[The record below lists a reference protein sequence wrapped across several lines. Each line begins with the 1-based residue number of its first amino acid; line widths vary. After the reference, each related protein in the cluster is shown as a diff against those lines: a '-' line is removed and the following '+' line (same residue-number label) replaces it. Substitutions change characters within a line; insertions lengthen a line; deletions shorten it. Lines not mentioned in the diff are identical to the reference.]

1 MAKIINKIVSTLR
14 GQILNRNASSRH
26 SLQVPITISFMPEV
40 NTGRL
45 TLKPTVFSIKGETK
59 DLSATG
65 IAFLLNS
72 IRLEEYYLVG
82 ENRILTAELDL
93 PNGKV
98 TMKVIGQR
106 YEQVGE
112 HLSVSQYLIGATIV
126 SMSPPERE
134 IYDEYLRLG
143 NKVKR
148 VKPEL
153 LELDITKS

>member
-14 GQILNRNASSRH
+14 GQILNRNVSSRRN
-26 SLQVPITISFMPEV
+26 LQVPITVSFQPEV

-45 TLKPTVFSIKGETK
+45 TVKPLVFSVKGETK
-59 DLSATG
+59 DLSGTG
-65 IAFLLNS
+65 IAFLLNT
-72 IRLEEYYLVG
+72 IRLQEYYLVG
-82 ENRILTAELDL
+82 EKRILTAELDL

-98 TMKVIGQR
+98 TMKILGQR

-126 SMSPPERE
+126 SMNPLDRE

-143 NKVKR
+143 NKIK
-148 VKPEL
+148 KSKTSL
-153 LELDITKS
+153 LELDPTKS